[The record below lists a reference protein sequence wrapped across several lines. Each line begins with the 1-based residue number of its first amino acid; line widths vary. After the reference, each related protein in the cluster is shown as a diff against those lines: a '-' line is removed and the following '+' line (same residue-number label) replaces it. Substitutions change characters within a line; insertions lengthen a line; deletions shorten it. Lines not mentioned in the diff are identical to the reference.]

1 MSTNNKQEV
10 SELLCQDLTPVF
22 DDKSIDDAIVYLE
35 RVKNEPSKSGAP
47 FLRFKIVSEDEGEY
61 DYHETFLRVYGI
73 RLETQEE
80 YDKRIFK
87 QKTKKEKKL
96 AKKRAK
102 RKKLRRELAELD
114 AELGE
119 SE

>member
-1 MSTNNKQEV
+1 MTQFDKQEV
-10 SELLCQDLTPVF
+10 SELLCQDLKPEF
-22 DDKSIDDAIVYLE
+22 DDKSIEYAIAYL
-35 RVKNEPSKSGAP
+35 KGIKSKPSKSGAP
-47 FLRFKIVSEDEGEY
+47 FLRFRLVSEDEGEY
-61 DYHETFLRVYGI
+61 DYHETFLRVFGI

-87 QKTKKEKKL
+87 QKIKEEKKL

-102 RKKLRRELAELD
+102 REKLRRELAELD

-119 SE
+119 K